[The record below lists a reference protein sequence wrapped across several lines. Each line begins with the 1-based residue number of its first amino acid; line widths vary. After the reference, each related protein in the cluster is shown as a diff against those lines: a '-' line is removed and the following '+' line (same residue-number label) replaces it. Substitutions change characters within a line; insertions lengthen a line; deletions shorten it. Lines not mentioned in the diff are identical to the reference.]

1 MFQSVIH
8 WYMIQLL
15 QYIFITLR
23 DDKITKCKRGFSKSK
38 KKNLLLIQVIY
49 KHKIFILSFDMLHL
63 QLVPMISENQFHH
76 FLNFMNFFSLKI
88 QVSSQKP
95 YICTIMYDLINSNRN
110 PTLQIQNV
118 GMSVKRLLHWLI
130 SIEFL
135 ACILKKLF

>member
-1 MFQSVIH
+1 MDWLAQQSNNYFVCMFHSVIH
-8 WYMIQLL
+8 LYMIQLL

-76 FLNFMNFFSLKI
+76 FLNFQNFFLWKFKFLHKKPTFAQLGIYDMIYKVLGI
-88 QVSSQKP
+88 QF
-95 YICTIMYDLINSNRN
+95 CRN
-110 PTLQIQNV
+110 KMLV
-118 GMSVKRLLHWLI
+118 WV
-130 SIEFL
+130 
-135 ACILKKLF
+135 